1 LNAEGKVKV
10 GYSLLKIFVS
20 CFGYV
25 LIVTMMEQTKIWKV
39 YTDKQS
45 KRMKLKIHKIT
56 KYFVSILLSAL
67 SLSSFSQDYDSERT
81 TLANFLKR
89 MYNQTQFEGV
99 KIVEDYDNQYFISV
113 LTLEKA
119 KYKTN
124 SAMMRVAQVKAMRQA
139 SEFVNGGQITS
150 DLVIRTVESKDST
163 GVVSVSEETIDRIH
177 SVGFVQGMELLVNFP
192 SPKAEGTEV
201 FIFIR
206 QIKGEEEK

>member
-1 LNAEGKVKV
+1 MKP
-10 GYSLLKIFVS
+10 LLF
-20 CFGYV
+20 
-25 LIVTMMEQTKIWKV
+25 L
-39 YTDKQS
+39 
-45 KRMKLKIHKIT
+45 
-56 KYFVSILLSAL
+56 LLSL
-67 SLSSFSQDYDSERT
+67 VSLSAFAQDYDSDRT

-113 LTLEKA
+113 LTLDKS

-124 SAMMRVAQVKAMRQA
+124 SAMMRVAQVKALRQA

-163 GVVSVSEETIDRIH
+163 GAVSVSEETIDHIR
-177 SVGFVQGMELLVNFP
+177 SVSFVQGMELLVNFT
-192 SPKAEGTEV
+192 SPKAESTEV

-206 QIKGEEEK
+206 QIKGEKEK

>member
-1 LNAEGKVKV
+1 MLGVAEKHIDNELF
-10 GYSLLKIFVS
+10 S
-20 CFGYV
+20 
-25 LIVTMMEQTKIWKV
+25 
-39 YTDKQS
+39 
-45 KRMKLKIHKIT
+45 IT
-56 KYFVSILLSAL
+56 IKSISLSA
-67 SLSSFSQDYDSERT
+67 FSQDYDSDRT

-113 LTLEKA
+113 LTLDRS

-124 SAMMRVAQVKAMRQA
+124 SAMMRVAQVKALRQA

-150 DLVIRTVESKDST
+150 DLIIRTVESKDST
-163 GVVSVSEETIDRIH
+163 GVVSVSEETIDHIR

-192 SPKAEGTEV
+192 HAKDENMEV

-206 QIKGEEEK
+206 QITEEKKK